1 MTAFGDVAYVCW
13 HACPREE
20 ILPAVGRRKRT
31 ACGRQDD
38 TRGGYGNVCLL
49 AFPPAGGDP
58 PCRWQA
64 QANALRAQDDSVR
77 ECYMCLLACPPAGG
91 DPSPCGAQDDTRRA
105 GQENAKKHESSP
117 TVCHSSRHPT
127 TSKDQPTKRCHS
139 SRHPTTNKDQPT
151 KRCHSEPALYAWAV
165 RRISQL
171 AERVRGYAASVGVHY
186 RPRGGDPPC
195 RWQAQ
200 ANAGLRMTALG
211 NAICVC

>member
-1 MTAFGDVAYVCW
+1 MSFITPPSNKQESTHPSLSFRAGPIRMGRAKNLPVGGNDAGYADKRCRIMC
-13 HACPREE
+13 ALEGE
-20 ILPAVGRRKRT
+20 ILPAVGRRERT

-38 TRGGYGNVCLL
+38 SIGGCNMCLL

-58 PCRWQA
+58 
-64 QANALRAQDDSVR
+64 
-77 ECYMCLLACPPAGG
+77 
-91 DPSPCGAQDDTRRA
+91 SPCGVQDDTRRA

-117 TVCHSSRHPT
+117 AVCHSSRHPT
-127 TSKDQPTKRCHS
+127 TSKDQPTKRC
-139 SRHPTTNKDQPT
+139 Q
-151 KRCHSEPALYAWAV
+151 SEPALYAWAV